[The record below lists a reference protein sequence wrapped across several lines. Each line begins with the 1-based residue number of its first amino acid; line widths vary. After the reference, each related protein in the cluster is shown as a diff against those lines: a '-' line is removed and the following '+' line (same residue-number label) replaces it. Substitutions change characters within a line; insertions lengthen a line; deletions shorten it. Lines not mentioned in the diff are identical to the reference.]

1 MHNIEIK
8 ERIDSNNKLIE
19 DLMKPN
25 MFVLNNTIRQLLQE
39 NADLQKKCSHEFE
52 GGYCLYCYIDEE
64 TANG

>member
-25 MFVLNNTIRQLLQE
+25 MFVLNNTIR
-39 NADLQKKCSHEFE
+39 
-52 GGYCLYCYIDEE
+52 
-64 TANG
+64 

>member
-25 MFVLNNTIRQLLQE
+25 TFVLNNTVRQLLQE
-39 NADLQKKCSHEFE
+39 NADLQKKCNHEFE
-52 GGYCLYCYIDEE
+52 GGYCLYCYKEE
-64 TANG
+64 

>member
-8 ERIDSNNKLIE
+8 EKIDSNNKLIE

-25 MFVLNNTIRQLLQE
+25 MFVLNNTIKQLLQE
-39 NADLQKKCSHEFE
+39 NADLQKNCSHEFE
-52 GGYCLYCYIDEE
+52 DGYCLYCYIDEE